1 MIGPLLRFW
10 HALRHFNLLKWY
22 LTITREYY
30 ILTVW
35 FHKEQLIQESNIKV
49 VTKSE
54 KVFHV
59 KKFNKISDT
68 HITGLD
74 LDNKP
79 FEIRTKEPFDY
90 YIRKIY

>member
-10 HALRHFNLLKWY
+10 HSLRRFNIIKWY

-30 ILTVW
+30 ILTIW
-35 FHKEQLIQESNIKV
+35 FTKETQFNENNIKT

-59 KKFNKISDT
+59 KKFIKVTNT

-74 LDNKP
+74 LDDKR
-79 FEIRTKEPFDY
+79 FEIKTKEPFDF